1 MTEIKWNPITFG
13 QLEGLLASQH
23 SISDGMRTKFQA
35 RLKNLHRLNYPAQFQ
50 STKGKATLY
59 QARHVIDMAL
69 AVEMTQLGLSPER
82 IVGILSVN
90 GFATMMATRA
100 AARYLSEDDLWPDFD
115 GEGEYSSQIPTIF
128 LYFDPSGLADLTDME
143 PKRFGPDFD
152 MAAES
157 FFYADGQSIEDN
169 LVPWTMADGGGRV
182 SLINV
187 TCITHN
193 IAFEMF
199 ADDPKQ
205 RRAFYDAIVDEN
217 DKLEAWN
224 KNDEAPTNYFFKII
238 DYNGYLK
245 DAEMMAAMLPESPKY
260 QEMIKTFAGL
270 MLISEQEMGGMFAIA
285 EDYIRKVVDGDT

>member
-1 MTEIKWNPITFG
+1 MTEYKWKPITFG

-35 RLKNLHRLNYPAQFQ
+35 RLKNLHRLHYPSHFQ

-59 QARHVIDMAL
+59 RARHVIDMAL
-69 AVEMTQLGLSPER
+69 ALEMTQLGLAPER

-90 GFATMMATRA
+90 GFATLMATRA
-100 AARYLSEDDLWPDFD
+100 AARHLSEDDVWPAFD

-187 TCITHN
+187 TCITRN

-199 ADDPKQ
+199 ADDAQKRQ
-205 RRAFYDAIVDEN
+205 AFYDAIVDEN
-217 DKLEAWN
+217 NKLEGWN
-224 KNDEAPTNYFFKII
+224 RNNEVPTNYLLKII
-238 DYNGYLK
+238 EYNGYLQNG
-245 DAEMMAAMLPESPKY
+245 EMMAAMLPESPKY
-260 QEMIKTFAGL
+260 PEMIKTFAGL
-270 MLISEQEMGGMFAIA
+270 MLVSEQEMANLFLVA
-285 EDYIRKVVDGDT
+285 EAYIRRVVDGDT